1 MEQFVRRSL
10 VVLAAIWLSVS
21 VGWAAAAGGRPM
33 LSVSAPAFG
42 CPATEGAFVVLLD
55 PGRGMLLLSGAR
67 FAGGHGVGR
76 ASGEAF
82 RVALPG
88 RGAWDLARAGSAVGP
103 VAMWGAA
110 YRVSTGGAGG
120 CVAFDHEQFSSE
132 GDLVTYVQW
141 LVNDVYLKLP
151 NAEREKFPAL
161 RLSNRTVRL
170 RLLLTGYEPV
180 SVQETEGATIAFR
193 VTGTPRVL
201 LLRPF
206 VLDEATERVAIDL
219 SIADQ
224 PDLQSAEKHSLGFVV
239 ASAAQPATLA
249 DPAMSIQVESAS
261 TRPAGPG
268 PSH

>member
-1 MEQFVRRSL
+1 MRRFVQRSL
-10 VVLAAIWLSVS
+10 VVFTAIWFSVS
-21 VGWAAAAGGRPM
+21 VGVAAAAGGRPM

-55 PGRGMLLLSGAR
+55 PGRGILLLSGAT
-67 FAGGHGVGR
+67 FVGGHRVGR
-76 ASGEAF
+76 ASGGAF
-82 RVALPG
+82 RVALP
-88 RGAWDLARAGSAVGP
+88 RTGAWELARAGSAVGP

-110 YRVSTGGAGG
+110 YRVSTGGVGG

-151 NAEREKFPAL
+151 KAERETFPAL

-170 RLLLTGYEPV
+170 RLQLAGYEPAV
-180 SVQETEGATIAFR
+180 VQETEGATIFFR
-193 VTGTPRVL
+193 VPGTPRVL

-224 PDLQSAEKHSLGFVV
+224 PDLQSAQKRPLGFVV

-249 DPAMSIQVESAS
+249 DPAMTIQVESAK
-261 TRPAGPG
+261 
-268 PSH
+268 